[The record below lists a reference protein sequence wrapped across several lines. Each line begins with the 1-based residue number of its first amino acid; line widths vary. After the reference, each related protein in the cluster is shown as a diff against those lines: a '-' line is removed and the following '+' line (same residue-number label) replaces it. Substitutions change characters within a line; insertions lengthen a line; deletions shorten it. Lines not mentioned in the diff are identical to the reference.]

1 MISKEHKLHAS
12 VWIHGVEYRSR
23 NLCGQTCD
31 IQRWYEHHYR
41 GPGPNAIWNSKYL
54 HPAWDHSLNRYESF
68 MLDPV
73 IVSFTDAFYFN
84 IAQGVLI

>member
-1 MISKEHKLHAS
+1 MATNEHKLHDS
-12 VWIHGVEYRSR
+12 VWIHRVEYRSR
-23 NLCGQTCD
+23 NLCDQTWD
-31 IQRWYEHHYR
+31 IQRRYEHHYR
-41 GPGPNAIWNSKYL
+41 GRGPNAIWNSKYL

-68 MLDPV
+68 MFDPV